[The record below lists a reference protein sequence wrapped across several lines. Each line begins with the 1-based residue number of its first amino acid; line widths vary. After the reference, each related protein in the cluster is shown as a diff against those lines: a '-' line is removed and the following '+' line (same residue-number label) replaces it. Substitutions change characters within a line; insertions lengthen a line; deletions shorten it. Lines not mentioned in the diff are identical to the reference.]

1 MPIELKCAIRRLTCM
16 ERDFTIVFMQTIN
29 QDIKTG
35 QFHRAYLLY
44 GEEDYLKLQYRDRLV
59 RALTGGQE
67 SMNFSRMEGD
77 DCDLKGLI
85 DLAQTM
91 PFFADHRCILI
102 MESGFFNS
110 SNDELAAYLETV
122 PETAVLI
129 FVEKAV
135 RKSTRPFKA
144 MVKYG
149 YACEFLKPDER
160 TLMQW
165 IGGRLSK
172 EKKTMSP
179 EAWREFFLRSG
190 ENMEN
195 MEREYEKLVTYCLDR
210 ERIELDDVRAITSR
224 PLNNRVFDLIDAMA
238 RRDGKLLL
246 EHYADMIAAK
256 EPPLR
261 ILSLIERQFIQMLAV
276 RQMSSDHLS
285 DREIGQ
291 KIAVS
296 PYIVGKIRRSSESYS
311 QEQIRQLL
319 ADASDMEER
328 IKTGKI
334 TDRLGVEVLMMRYAR

>member
-1 MPIELKCAIRRLTCM
+1 MI
-16 ERDFTIVFMQTIN
+16 FMQIIN

-59 RALTGGQE
+59 KALAGGQE
-67 SMNFSRMEGD
+67 SLNFNRLEGEGYD
-77 DCDLKGLI
+77 VKSLI

-91 PFFADHRCILI
+91 PFLAEHRCILV

-110 SNDELAAYLETV
+110 SNDELAAYLEAV

-129 FVEKAV
+129 FVEKTV

-144 MVKYG
+144 MMKYG
-149 YACEFLKPDER
+149 CACEFSKPDER

-165 IGGRLSK
+165 IGGRLAK

-195 MEREYEKLVTYCLDR
+195 MEREYEKLVTYCLNK
-210 ERIELDDVRAITSR
+210 ERIELDDVRTITTR

-238 RRDGKLLL
+238 RRDSRRLFDC
-246 EHYADMIAAK
+246 YADMIAAK

-285 DREIGQ
+285 DQAIGQ
-291 KIAVS
+291 KMAVS
-296 PYIVGKIRRSSESYS
+296 PYIVGKIRRNSGAYS

-319 ADASDMEER
+319 SDASDMEER
-328 IKTGKI
+328 IKTGRI
-334 TDRLGVEVLMMRYAR
+334 TDRMGVELLMMRYAK